1 MLTYAKLSP
10 AIKALIS
17 KPKNEK
23 ALAGYSMEVSQSMEH
38 SRGVSWTGVIKLN
51 GAVIADVE
59 NHGDG
64 GCNVYKPI
72 IKDEYDKLIK
82 LAEQTYPNNYE
93 KLDALVGYLDV
104 ITNC

>member
-38 SRGVSWTGVIKLN
+38 SRGVSWTGVVKLD
-51 GAVIADVE
+51 GAVIANVE

-64 GCNVYKPI
+64 GCNIYQPVV
-72 IKDEYDKLIK
+72 KDEYDKLIK
-82 LAEQTYPNNYE
+82 LAEQVYPNNYE